1 MPTVKVENVTK
12 KFGKGKFVAVDNVSL
27 EINDK
32 EYFSLLGPSGCG
44 KTTLLRLIAGLI
56 IPDEGK
62 IYIDGKL
69 VTDVPP
75 EDRGVGFMFQTYA
88 LFPHMDV
95 WDNVTYGP
103 RVRALPAEQSEK
115 LGREM
120 LEMVRLYERYK
131 SYPKELSGGMMQRVA
146 LARALS
152 AGSKLILL
160 DEPLG
165 ALDAKI
171 RLQLRND
178 IRNMVRDLGLTAI
191 HVTHDQAEAMA
202 ISDRIAVMRKG
213 EVVQVGTPHELYM
226 EPKEIFV
233 ANFVGESNFLEAHVE
248 SVKDKVAVLALRGN
262 LRVKVLEREGTRKPE
277 ENVVLAVRPEA
288 FSLDKGRR
296 EATNALAGVIEKV
309 RFEGTTVRYDVRLT
323 NGDLVVVTS
332 PTLSEELMSE
342 GEKVTVSFP
351 PEKNHLFSQPMRG
364 LVKELEVE

>member
-12 KFGKGKFVAVDNVSL
+12 KFGKGKLVAVYDVSL
-27 EINDK
+27 EIKDK

-56 IPDEGK
+56 TPDEGK

-69 VTDVPP
+69 VNDVPP

-103 RVRALPAEQSEK
+103 RVRALPTQQSDK
-115 LGREM
+115 VGREM

-131 SYPKELSGGMMQRVA
+131 AFPRELSGGMMQRVA

-152 AGSKLILL
+152 AGSKLLLL

-178 IRNMVRDLGLTAI
+178 IRNLVKDLGLTAI
-191 HVTHDQAEAMA
+191 HVTHDQSEAMV

-213 EVVQVGTPHELYM
+213 EIVQVGTPRELYM
-226 EPKEIFV
+226 NPREIFV
-233 ANFVGESNFLEAHVE
+233 ANFVGESNFLEGHIE
-248 SVKDKVAVLALRGN
+248 SVKDKVAILELRGN
-262 LRVKVLEREGTRKPE
+262 LRVKVLNKGEPRKSG

-288 FSLDKGRR
+288 FLLEKGRK
-296 EATNALAGVIEKV
+296 EAVNAMIGSIERV
-309 RFEGTTVRYDVRLT
+309 RFEGTNLRYEVRLI
-323 NGDLVVVTS
+323 NGDSVVVTC
-332 PTLSEELMSE
+332 PTLSCELME
-342 GEKVTVSFP
+342 VGENVTVSFSP
-351 PEKNHLFSQPMRG
+351 DKSYVFEYPRRG
-364 LVKELEVE
+364 IGQELTAE

>member
-12 KFGKGKFVAVDNVSL
+12 KFGKGKIVAVYNVSL
-27 EINDK
+27 EIEDK

-44 KTTLLRLIAGLI
+44 KTTLLRLIAGLET
-56 IPDEGK
+56 PDEGK

-69 VTDVPP
+69 VNDVPP

-103 RVRALPAEQSEK
+103 RVRALPTQQSDK

-131 SYPKELSGGMMQRVA
+131 ALPRELSGGMMQKVA

-152 AGSKLILL
+152 AGSKLLLL

-178 IRNMVRDLGLTAI
+178 IRNLVKDLGLTAI
-191 HVTHDQAEAMA
+191 HVTHDQSEAMA
-202 ISDRIAVMRKG
+202 MSDRIAVMRKG
-213 EVVQVGTPHELYM
+213 EIVQVGTPQELYM
-226 EPKEIFV
+226 NPKDIFV
-233 ANFVGESNFLEAHVE
+233 ANFVGEANFLEGHIE
-248 SVKDKVAVLALRGN
+248 SVKDKVAVLELRGN
-262 LRVKVLEREGTRKPE
+262 LRVKVLNEGGPRKLE
-277 ENVVLAVRPEA
+277 ENVFLAVRPEA
-288 FSLDKGRR
+288 FLLEKGRKK
-296 EATNALAGVIEKV
+296 AVNAMFGSIERV
-309 RFEGTTVRYDVRLT
+309 RFEGTNLRYEVRLA
-323 NGDLVVVTS
+323 NGDSVVVTC
-332 PTLSEELMSE
+332 PTLSCELME
-342 GEKVTVSFP
+342 VGENVTVSFSP
-351 PEKNHLFSQPMRG
+351 DKCHVFEYPRRG
-364 LVKELEVE
+364 LEQELTAE

>member
-12 KFGKGKFVAVDNVSL
+12 KFGKSKFVAVYNVSL
-27 EINDK
+27 EIKDK

-56 IPDEGK
+56 TPDEGK

-69 VTDVPP
+69 VNDVPP

-103 RVRALPAEQSEK
+103 RVRALPTQQSEK

-131 SYPKELSGGMMQRVA
+131 AFPMELSGGMMQRVA

-152 AGSKLILL
+152 AGSKLLLL

-178 IRNMVRDLGLTAI
+178 IRNMVKDLGLTAI
-191 HVTHDQAEAMA
+191 HVTHDQSEAMA
-202 ISDRIAVMRKG
+202 ISDRIAIMRKG
-213 EVVQVGTPHELYM
+213 EIVQIGTPHELYM
-226 EPKEIFV
+226 NPREIFV
-233 ANFVGESNFLEAHVE
+233 ANFVGEASFLEGHVE
-248 SVKDKVAVLALRGN
+248 SVKDKVAVLELRGN
-262 LRVKVLEREGTRKPE
+262 LRVKVLNKGEPRKLG

-288 FSLDKGRR
+288 FLLEKGRK
-296 EATNALAGVIEKV
+296 EAVNAMVGSIERV
-309 RFEGTTVRYDVRLT
+309 RFEGTNLRYEVRLV
-323 NGDLVVVTS
+323 NGDSVVVTC
-332 PTLSEELMSE
+332 PTLSCESIEE
-342 GEKVTVSFP
+342 GENVTVSFSP
-351 PEKNHLFSQPMRG
+351 DKCHVFEYPRRG
-364 LVKELEVE
+364 LEQELTAE

>member
-27 EINDK
+27 EIKDK

-56 IPDEGK
+56 TPDEGK

-69 VTDVPP
+69 VNDVPP

-103 RVRALPAEQSEK
+103 RVRALPAQQSEK

-131 SYPKELSGGMMQRVA
+131 SFPRELSGGMMQRVA

-152 AGSKLILL
+152 AGSKLILF

-178 IRNMVRDLGLTAI
+178 IRNMVKDLSLTAI
-191 HVTHDQAEAMA
+191 HVTHDQSEAMA
-202 ISDRIAVMRKG
+202 ISDRIAIMRKG
-213 EVVQVGTPHELYM
+213 EIIQMGTPQELYM
-226 EPKEIFV
+226 NPKDIFV
-233 ANFVGESNFLEAHVE
+233 ANFVGESNFLEAHLE
-248 SVKDKVAVLALRGN
+248 SVKDKVAVLVLRGD
-262 LRVKVLEREGTRKPE
+262 LRVKVLDREGIKKLG
-277 ENVVLAVRPEA
+277 ENVILAVRPEA
-288 FSLDKGRR
+288 FSLEKGRK
-296 EATNALAGVIEKV
+296 EAVNAMAGSIERV
-309 RFEGTTVRYDVRLT
+309 RFEGTTVRYEVRLL
-323 NGDLVVVTS
+323 NGDLVVVSS
-332 PTLSEELMSE
+332 PTLSEELLVA
-342 GEKVTVSFP
+342 GENVTISFP
-351 PEKNHLFSQPMRG
+351 PEKSHVFEYPIKG
-364 LVKELEVE
+364 LVEELKVE